1 MPKKIK
7 VRSPTPEMIEK
18 RRKDLN
24 YYIRNILIHEE
35 IRKCELVRT
44 FLFEDMTNLSDT
56 EQQSKFH
63 KFFFLLFIV
72 IFFLINFI
80 FRLLRLANNIN
91 LYRRW

>member
-7 VRSPTPEMIEK
+7 VRSPSPEMIEK

-35 IRKCELVRT
+35 IRKSDLVRT

-56 EQQSKFH
+56 EQQSKFRT
-63 KFFFLLFIV
+63 FFC
-72 IFFLINFI
+72 LI
-80 FRLLRLANNIN
+80 
-91 LYRRW
+91 